1 MGEISYH
8 FVPFLVGLLQYKFVG
23 AGNQNL
29 PELQG
34 EYVATVLLCISKIL
48 YSVSQSSQLSERWI
62 IGCCLGKIASSLSLA
77 ST

>member
-8 FVPFLVGLLQYKFVG
+8 FVPFLFGLLQYKFVNLG

-34 EYVATVLLCISKIL
+34 EYVATVPLCISTIL
-48 YSVSQSSQLSERWI
+48 YSVSQSSQLSER
-62 IGCCLGKIASSLSLA
+62 
-77 ST
+77 